1 MRDCN
6 PIDCHAYATTR
17 HPPRLAAFVEKDVGC
32 NERRRQA
39 DGSCAPSAR
48 SMLSARCI
56 HVQTYG
62 RVEIASRSTQVHTH
76 SN

>member
-56 HVQTYG
+56 HTYG